1 MVVQVEIQPKVART
15 KIKEREYKEN
25 KQREI
30 TWLFLS
36 IIRFP

>member
-15 KIKEREYKEN
+15 KIKGDYKEN
-25 KQREI
+25 EQREI